1 MAWVLVTVLFQ
12 IEAGLYLQSSGQL
25 PNAIRSAVSKQQ
37 ASLVEARC
45 PQNRR
50 MHQSV
55 RLEPRKARAACE
67 SWHCIRL
74 HPL

>member
-1 MAWVLVTVLFQ
+1 MAWVLVTVHFL

-25 PNAIRSAVSKQQ
+25 PNGIRSAVSKQQ

-50 MHQSV
+50 NASV
-55 RLEPRKARAACE
+55 GTARAPQ
-67 SWHCIRL
+67 SQGSL
-74 HPL
+74 